1 VTYAAILIPSVLSRA
16 LPGAERWIDL
26 VAWAVVALL
35 ADLLRVRLWNEFTFA
50 MSLPVAL
57 AAAMVLDPWEASV
70 VAFAGSI
77 EVRELR
83 GDVPLARSLF
93 NRAEVGLSIFLAS
106 AVFHGFHGD
115 PAAWPDVLG
124 PACLAFLADASLNFG
139 LVVMPVSRLN
149 ASRPGDVLRHATG
162 PHPIRSIGV
171 FACLALLAPVMALTY
186 VSVGMWAVLSLLAP
200 LVLAWLTYEQAQRL
214 HSATQAIA
222 EKNRALAV
230 AAQRAADERRD
241 ERRVLAGELHD
252 EVLPALFR
260 VHLMAQVLRRDLE
273 RGQLL
278 ELDDDLPQLIAAADG
293 AQRSIRELL
302 GDLRRS
308 PLGRDG
314 LVGIVRM
321 LVSELEASSDI
332 GIELQVEDVGSA
344 SYVSQLVAYQVI
356 REAATNA
363 AKYSRGRSVRVT
375 LRHDA
380 DFIRVSVSDDGV
392 GFDRSSVD
400 PKVHFGV
407 QLMQERTEALG
418 GTFVVDSRIGG
429 GTTVAAAIPRNA

>member
-1 VTYAAILIPSVLSRA
+1 
-16 LPGAERWIDL
+16 
-26 VAWAVVALL
+26 
-35 ADLLRVRLWNEFTFA
+35 
-50 MSLPVAL
+50 MAL
-57 AAAMVLDPWEASV
+57 A
-70 VAFAGSI
+70 
-77 EVRELR
+77 
-83 GDVPLARSLF
+83 
-93 NRAEVGLSIFLAS
+93 
-106 AVFHGFHGD
+106 
-115 PAAWPDVLG
+115 
-124 PACLAFLADASLNFG
+124 
-139 LVVMPVSRLN
+139 
-149 ASRPGDVLRHATG
+149 
-162 PHPIRSIGV
+162 
-171 FACLALLAPVMALTY
+171 Y

-222 EKNRALAV
+222 EKNRALAM
-230 AAQRAADERRD
+230 ATQRAADERRD

-252 EVLPALFR
+252 EVLPALFK

-273 RGQLL
+273 RGHLL

-314 LVGIVRM
+314 LVGTVRM
-321 LVSELEASSDI
+321 LVSQLQATSDI
-332 GIELQVEDVGSA
+332 GIELQAEDVGDA

-363 AKYSRGRSVRVT
+363 AKYSRGRSVFVT
-375 LRHDA
+375 LRDDA

-429 GTTVAAAIPRNA
+429 GTTVAAAIPRSA